1 MVVTAAECVCDT
13 RAKKA
18 LNAAF
23 CLCSPTH
30 GIHGRCS
37 TGSRNKA
44 TLVTRDRLN
53 QYIVSILNNSK
64 IPTTA
69 VSLLVGE
76 EEYPVC

>member
-13 RAKKA
+13 RAKET

-23 CLCSPTH
+23 VLCGPTH

-37 TGSRNKA
+37 TKSRHKA
-44 TLVTRDRLN
+44 TLVSRPRLN
-53 QYIVSILNNSK
+53 QFIVSILNK
-64 IPTTA
+64 AKKPPTA
-69 VSLLVGE
+69 VTLLVGE